1 VNIRK
6 NIKFVGLFDI
16 YKLMKLLKTIEKLI
30 KESEDAYNN
39 ALNMSISEK
48 ELDRL
53 EKNYKDS
60 LKLMKT
66 YHQINK
72 KKG

>member
-1 VNIRK
+1 
-6 NIKFVGLFDI
+6 
-16 YKLMKLLKTIEKLI
+16 MKLLKTIEKLI
-30 KESEDAYNN
+30 RESEEAYNK
-39 ALNMSISEK
+39 ALETVVDEK

-60 LKLMKT
+60 LKLMRT

-72 KKG
+72 KK